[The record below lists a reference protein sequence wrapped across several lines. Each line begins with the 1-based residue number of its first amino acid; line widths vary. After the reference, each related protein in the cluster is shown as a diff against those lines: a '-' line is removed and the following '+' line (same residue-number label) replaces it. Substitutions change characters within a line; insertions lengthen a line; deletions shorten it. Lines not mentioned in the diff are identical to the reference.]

1 MKKEYKPANAE
12 FRECVLMHKLG
23 QINLPRFTGIP
34 SPDDMAYEPT
44 PLGYRST
51 YLYHHNVVAASEVDI
66 EGYQV
71 KGSRVDLS
79 GTITTWALEEDGSR
93 GHQVSPLKMSLPVTA
108 FEAIDL

>member
-51 YLYHHNVVAASEVDI
+51 YLYHHNVVAASDEWTCA
-66 EGYQV
+66 G
-71 KGSRVDLS
+71 
-79 GTITTWALEEDGSR
+79 
-93 GHQVSPLKMSLPVTA
+93 PLRHGLWKKMVPGDTRCHR
-108 FEAIDL
+108 